1 MKTRPLAPEAASPS
15 VLRAPGGAVL
25 IAQASG
31 TTLRVPG
38 LSLRLLSSHHAYVS
52 LLLSTGDSGGH
63 LGAGWG
69 LAFRENG
76 SQERSQVGKAVRD
89 FWGGSVVSCGRWL

>member
-25 IAQASG
+25 TAQASG

-52 LLLSTGDSGGH
+52 LLLSTGVSGEH

-76 SQERSQVGKAVRD
+76 SQERSQVGKAVHD
-89 FWGGSVVSCGRWL
+89 F